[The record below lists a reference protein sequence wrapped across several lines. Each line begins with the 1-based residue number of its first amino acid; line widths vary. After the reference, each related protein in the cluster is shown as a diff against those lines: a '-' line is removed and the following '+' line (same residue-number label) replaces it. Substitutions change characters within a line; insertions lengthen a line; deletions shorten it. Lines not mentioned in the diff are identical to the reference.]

1 MVKETVSNFIRI
13 IVIYKISINRY
24 YDVLNDYLQD
34 KVDIEYT
41 PPKPCLTRAKVVQL
55 KSPLR
60 IDETRGIRKQKTTK
74 GKKKKKSLLT
84 TRMASRYLINLLFL
98 CLNPL
103 HDWVVC

>member
-41 PPKPCLTRAKVVQL
+41 PPKPRLTRAKVVQL

-60 IDETRGIRKQKTTK
+60 IDETRGIRK
-74 GKKKKKSLLT
+74 GKKQQKGKKKSLLT